1 MDRAEAWR
9 KLGLEPGAPWA
20 EVRAAYRRL
29 VRAHHP
35 DVAGGDAA
43 TTARTAGIIEAY
55 AVLRESR
62 AGEGEAPPAPP
73 EPAPEPL
80 AYRVV
85 GNDTVALGAPAE
97 EAFLAILDLG
107 HQIGEVTYIDR
118 EAGLLESIVQLEGGP
133 VCSLVVTFQGRA
145 NGTTEAFCTLEPLG
159 VGPPPPST
167 AAVEVV
173 TERLRA
179 AGWRPLP
186 GP

>member
-1 MDRAEAWR
+1 MDTAEAWR
-9 KLGLEPGAPWA
+9 RLGLEPGAPWV

-29 VRAHHP
+29 MRAHHP

-55 AVLRESR
+55 AVLRARRGSDPYT
-62 AGEGEAPPAPP
+62 PPAPP
-73 EPAPEPL
+73 EPAPDPL
-80 AYRVV
+80 SYQVV
-85 GNDTVALGAPAE
+85 GNDTVALGAPVE
-97 EAFLAILDLG
+97 EAFLTVLEVG

-118 EAGLLESIVQLEGGP
+118 EASLLESIVQLEGGP

-159 VGPPPPST
+159 VGPSPPAT

-186 GP
+186 

>member
-1 MDRAEAWR
+1 MDSAEAWR
-9 KLGLEPGAPWA
+9 RLELEPGAPWD

-29 VRAHHP
+29 LRAHHP
-35 DVAGGDAA
+35 DVAGSDAA

-55 AVLRESR
+55 AVLRARRGSDEEV
-62 AGEGEAPPAPP
+62 AVAPP
-73 EPAPEPL
+73 EPEPTPEPL

-97 EAFLAILDLG
+97 EAFFAILDVG
-107 HQIGEVTYIDR
+107 HEIGEVTYIDR
-118 EAGLLESIVQLEGGP
+118 EAGLLETIVQLEGGP

-159 VGPPPPST
+159 VGPPPPAT

-173 TERLRA
+173 TERLQA
-179 AGWRPLP
+179 AGWRSVR
-186 GP
+186 